1 MRLNLHTIFASTIPL
16 IIIGSLAMGMTL
28 KSDHEIISGQI
39 DGKSIP
45 QMYTTYSS
53 VKGLL
58 NATDAKYFK
67 PVRLSPV
74 GSKKKPTYHGFF
86 FYNWRNTIFFQGRV

>member
-1 MRLNLHTIFASTIPL
+1 MGLNLHNIFASTIPL
-16 IIIGSLAMGMTL
+16 IIIGSLAIGMTL
-28 KSDHEIISGQI
+28 KNDSEIISRQI
-39 DGKSIP
+39 SEKSIP

-53 VKGLL
+53 FKDLL

-86 FYNWRNTIFFQGRV
+86 FYNWRNNVFFQGRV